1 MCQMVAE
8 LISKRNRE
16 CTLRRDTRKG
26 REEVG
31 RKGQERKGRDG
42 KEKGGEVRWV
52 GLSSGK

>member
-1 MCQMVAE
+1 MVAE